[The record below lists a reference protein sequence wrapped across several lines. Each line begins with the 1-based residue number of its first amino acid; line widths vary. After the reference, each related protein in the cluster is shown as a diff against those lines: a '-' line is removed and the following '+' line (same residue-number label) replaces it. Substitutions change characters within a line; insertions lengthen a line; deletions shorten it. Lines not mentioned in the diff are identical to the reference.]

1 MFLRVS
7 TGIPILIYRL
17 STVYVP
23 CINRIST
30 VVNSGC
36 KAWFSRRRK
45 GAYWIPR
52 EAKGERQGGFV
63 SSLHKFVLF
72 KKSSTF
78 AKQRFYK
85 RISTETSIQ
94 L

>member
-17 STVYVP
+17 
-23 CINRIST
+23 ST